1 MKWAQGC
8 IHRFLPFLIY
18 VKLYQ
23 MLTFLKAQTASMTA
37 TVVDFLVTVLAVEL
51 LGAWYVLATVLGT
64 ASGGITHF
72 ALGREWVFH
81 AEDASLLVQASR
93 YFIIW
98 MGSLFLNAAGV
109 FVITHY
115 SGVSYLISKVIVSIL
130 VGVGY
135 NYLMQ
140 KKFVFKK
147 DTTYS

>member
-1 MKWAQGC
+1 
-8 IHRFLPFLIY
+8 
-18 VKLYQ
+18 
-23 MLTFLKAQTASMTA
+23 MLTFLKAQTASVGA

-51 LGAWYVLATVLGT
+51 LGSWYVLATVLGT

-72 ALGREWVFH
+72 ALGREWVFN
-81 AEDASLLVQASR
+81 AEDSSLVAQAFR

-98 MGSLFLNAAGV
+98 SGSLFLNAAGV
-109 FVITHY
+109 YLITHHT
-115 SGVSYLISKVIVSIL
+115 GVSYIISKVITSLV

-135 NYLMQ
+135 NYQMQ